1 MSQQLKLPLAN
12 EIIILTTT
20 VGVISSGRGENLR
33 YILQEER
40 SGRLP
45 ARVGIVLADQPDAG
59 ALRIAKEF
67 GVPAHFID
75 PARLSR
81 EEYDKLLIAQLDAVG
96 VELVVLTG
104 YMRILSPSFVRYY
117 KDRILNIHPA
127 LLPSFRGMDAFS
139 QALAYGVRWT
149 GTTVHIVDEDVDHGP
164 IIYQRPVRVLENDT
178 HDSLKARIQRAEYK
192 AYPRAIKMFI
202 EGMPKVQGRTLVWQT
217 EEK

>member
-1 MSQQLKLPLAN
+1 MNASSAAL
-12 EIIILTTT
+12 
-20 VGVISSGRGENLR
+20 GVISSGRGENLR

-45 ARVGIVLADQPDAG
+45 ARVRIVLTDQPDAG
-59 ALRIAKEF
+59 ALKIAKEF
-67 GVPAHFID
+67 SVPCHFID
-75 PARLSR
+75 PANLCR
-81 EEYDKLLIAQLDAVG
+81 EEYDQLLIARLEAVG
-96 VELVVLTG
+96 AELVILTG
-104 YMRILSPSFVRYY
+104 YMRILSPLFVRHY

-139 QALAYGVRWT
+139 QALEYGVKWT

-164 IIYQRPVRVLENDT
+164 IIYQRPVPVLENDT

-192 AYPRAIKMFI
+192 AYPKAIKMFI
-202 EGMPKVQGRTLVWQT
+202 ERRPEILGRKLVWQR

>member
-12 EIIILTTT
+12 ENINLTTSI
-20 VGVISSGRGENLR
+20 GVISSGRGENLR

-45 ARVGIVLADQPDAG
+45 ARVKIVLTDQPEAG
-59 ALRIAKEF
+59 ALQIAKEF
-67 GVPAHFID
+67 CVPAHFVE
-75 PARLSR
+75 PAGSSR
-81 EEYDKLLIAQLDAVG
+81 EEYDKLLIAHLDAVG
-96 VELVVLTG
+96 IELVVLTG
-104 YMRILSPSFVRYY
+104 YMRILSPSFVRHY

-127 LLPSFRGMDAFS
+127 LLPSFRGIDAFS
-139 QALAYGVRWT
+139 QALDYGVKWT
-149 GTTVHIVDEDVDHGP
+149 GTTIHIVDEDVDHGP

-178 HDSLKARIQRAEYK
+178 HDSLKARIQMAEYK

-202 EGMPKVQGRTLVWQT
+202 EGMPEILGRKIVWQR

>member
-1 MSQQLKLPLAN
+1 M
-12 EIIILTTT
+12 TTT
-20 VGVISSGRGENLR
+20 IGVISSGRGENLR

-45 ARVGIVLADQPDAG
+45 ARVGTVLTDQPDAG
-59 ALRIAKEF
+59 ALKIAKEF
-67 GVPAHFID
+67 CVPAHFID
-75 PARLSR
+75 PAHRSR
-81 EEYDKLLIAQLDAVG
+81 EEYDQLLIARLEAEG
-96 VELVVLTG
+96 AELVILTG
-104 YMRILSPSFVRYY
+104 YMRILSPQFVRHY

-139 QALAYGVRWT
+139 QALAYGVKWT

-164 IIYQRPVRVLENDT
+164 IVYQRPVPVLENDT

-192 AYPRAIKMFI
+192 AYPKAIKMFI
-202 EGMPKVQGRTLVWQT
+202 EGKPEILGRKLVWQR

>member
-1 MSQQLKLPLAN
+1 LNPSTAL
-12 EIIILTTT
+12 
-20 VGVISSGRGENLR
+20 GVISSGRGENLR

-45 ARVGIVLADQPDAG
+45 AHVEIVLTDQPDAG
-59 ALRIAKEF
+59 ALKIAKEF
-67 GVPAHFID
+67 SVPCHFID
-75 PARLSR
+75 PSNQRR
-81 EEYDKLLIAQLDAVG
+81 EEYDQKLIDRLEAEGA
-96 VELVVLTG
+96 ELVILTG
-104 YMRILSPSFVRYY
+104 YMRILSPLFVRHY

-139 QALAYGVRWT
+139 QALEYGVKWT

-164 IIYQRPVRVLENDT
+164 IVYQRPVPVLEDDT

-202 EGMPKVQGRTLVWQT
+202 ERRPEILGRKLVWQR

>member
-1 MSQQLKLPLAN
+1 M
-12 EIIILTTT
+12 TTT

-59 ALRIAKEF
+59 ALQIAREY
-67 GVPAHFID
+67 GVPAHFVD
-75 PARLSR
+75 PAGLRR
-81 EEYDKLLIAQLDAVG
+81 EEYDKQLIAQLEAKG

-104 YMRILSPSFVRYY
+104 YMRILSAQFVRYY

-139 QALAYGVRWT
+139 QALDYGVKWT

-164 IIYQRPVRVLENDT
+164 IIYQRPVRVLKNDT
-178 HDSLKARIQRAEYK
+178 HDSLKARIQRAEFK

-202 EGMPKVQGRTLVWQT
+202 EGKPKVQGRTLIWQT
-217 EEK
+217 EEKSEEK

>member
-1 MSQQLKLPLAN
+1 MNASSTNL
-12 EIIILTTT
+12 
-20 VGVISSGRGENLR
+20 GVISSGRGENLR

-45 ARVGIVLADQPDAG
+45 AHVGIVLTDQPDAG

-67 GVPAHFID
+67 GVPCHFID
-75 PARLSR
+75 PTNLCR
-81 EEYDKLLIAQLDAVG
+81 EEYDQLLTARLEATS
-96 VELVVLTG
+96 VELVILTG
-104 YMRILSPSFVRYY
+104 YMRILSPLFVRHY

-127 LLPSFRGMDAFS
+127 LLPSFRGMDAFA
-139 QALAYGVRWT
+139 QALAYGVKWT

-164 IIYQRPVRVLENDT
+164 IVYQRPVIVLENDT

-202 EGMPKVQGRTLVWQT
+202 ERRPEILGRKLVWQR